1 MVRAEMTGVAANE
14 IRNPEIDYSHHY
26 RHWHDDSDAHF
37 NDMANYFADKLKPLL
52 PSQQPLR
59 IFEIGCGTGFA
70 LRGLQLL
77 GYQDIEG
84 VDADRHQVDSAQRRN
99 LPATYVPAS
108 QTSLRLE
115 TCADCYD
122 VILCIDVLEHIP
134 VSEQLSFLIQLR
146 RTLKPGGRLICQVPN
161 ANSSISGRY
170 RYIDWTHHCSFSET
184 SLDFVLHNAGFAVD
198 SIMEADPRKRP
209 RSPLHLRP
217 ELLGWLLYK
226 LFHLTR
232 KLEYIAELGYSEG
245 HSIPLTPNILAI
257 AKRNDVVQQIT

>member
-1 MVRAEMTGVAANE
+1 MARAEMPDVAANGTDN
-14 IRNPEIDYSHHY
+14 REIDYSHHY

-37 NDMANYFADKLKPLL
+37 DDMAHYFADKLRPLL
-52 PSQQPLR
+52 PSQRPLR

-84 VDADRHQVDSAQRRN
+84 IDADRCQVVSAQRRN
-99 LPATYVPAS
+99 LPVTHVPAS

-115 TCADCYD
+115 TCANCYD

-134 VSEQLSFLIQLR
+134 VSEQLSFLSQLR

-161 ANSSISGRY
+161 ANSSIASRY

-209 RSPLHLRP
+209 RSLLRP
-217 ELLGWLLYK
+217 AVLGWLLYK
-226 LFHLTR
+226 LFHLKR
-232 KLEYIAELGYSEG
+232 RLEYIAELGYSEG

-257 AKRNDVVQQIT
+257 ATREDRVLQIR